1 MKLATVKFTPRLEGS
16 WSEVCSRLECS
27 SRETASPLK
36 AVEENLKPWILAKEK
51 FAPDWKVAS
60 EDCD

>member
-1 MKLATVKFTPRLEGS
+1 MKGGMREICP
-16 WSEVCSRLECS
+16 RLECS

-36 AVEENLKPWILAKEK
+36 AVEENLKPWTLAKEK

>member
-1 MKLATVKFTPRLEGS
+1 MKGGMREICP
-16 WSEVCSRLECS
+16 RLECS